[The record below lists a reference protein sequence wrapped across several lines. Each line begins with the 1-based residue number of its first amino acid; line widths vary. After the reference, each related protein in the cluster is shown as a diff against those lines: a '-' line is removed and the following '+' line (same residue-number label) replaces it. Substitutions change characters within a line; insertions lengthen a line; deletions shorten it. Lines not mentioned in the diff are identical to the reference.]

1 MGAAPPSPPQ
11 PPPLPQ
17 AQGQTDEPRV
27 PELGAQKLGTKG
39 LEAQELVAQ
48 LGARAEVAAE
58 FSPPALDCA
67 RFLSSTGLS
76 SVGLSRSGPASP
88 DHANP
93 GTASPAPTSS
103 GPPSSGLAPP
113 GPILDVR
120 SPAEFAQGH
129 IPGATNLPLFS
140 DAERAEIGTLYK
152 QEGRQAAVLKGLSL
166 VGPRLEVLAAA
177 LLEAADL
184 GRAEKLAA
192 APTQE
197 QFAGP
202 VLRIHCWRGGMR
214 SASVAW
220 LARQLDLPVVLLEG
234 GYKAYRRWVLA
245 LFERPWPLH
254 LLGGRTGS
262 GKTDLLLA
270 LRDRG
275 VAVLDLEGRAHHRG
289 SSFGALGLPPQPSS
303 EHYENLLA
311 ADLSSLQGAAQI
323 WLEAESSQVGRCRI
337 PAGLWRQMQAAPA
350 LAVQRPL
357 EQRVAQL
364 VAIYG
369 QQDPTALAEATQR
382 IAKRLGPQRTALAL
396 EAIAAGDWAAACQ
409 PMLDYYDRCYDH
421 DLSSH
426 AVQTVELGDL
436 AAAAAAAMLLER
448 GLVLR

>member
-27 PELGAQKLGTKG
+27 PERGAQKLGTKG

-58 FSPPALDCA
+58 FSPAALDCA

-76 SVGLSRSGPASP
+76 SLGPSRSGPASPDHASP

-152 QEGRQAAVLKGLSL
+152 QQGRQAAVLKGLSL

-177 LLEAADL
+177 LLEA
-184 GRAEKLAA
+184 
-192 APTQE
+192 
-197 QFAGP
+197 AGP

-234 GYKAYRRWVLA
+234 GYKAYRRWVLD
-245 LFERPWPLH
+245 LFEQPWPLH